1 MEGVENLNDLEE
13 QQKEVE
19 QLNQQLMKQAETIK
33 KLLQENK
40 RLKKEVE
47 IAEEE

>member
-1 MEGVENLNDLEE
+1 MEGVESLNEMED

-19 QLNQQLMKQAETIK
+19 NLNQQLMKQAETIK

>member
-1 MEGVENLNDLEE
+1 MEGVESLNEMEDE
-13 QQKEVE
+13 QKEVE
-19 QLNQQLMKQAETIK
+19 NLNQQLMKQAETIK

>member
-1 MEGVENLNDLEE
+1 MEGVESLNEMED

-19 QLNQQLMKQAETIK
+19 ILNQQLMKQAETIK

>member
-19 QLNQQLMKQAETIK
+19 QLNKQLMKQAETIK
-33 KLLQENK
+33 KLLQDNK
-40 RLKKEVE
+40 RLTKEVE

>member
-1 MEGVENLNDLEE
+1 MEGVESLNEMDDE
-13 QQKEVE
+13 QKEVE
-19 QLNQQLMKQAETIK
+19 NLNQQLMKQAETIM